1 MISFDSNT
9 SKKVIKLKQFIEII
23 KVKTKAF
30 EILNLSNKI
39 DDLVKESNIVNGL
52 LNLSVLHTSCSL
64 MIQENADSTVL
75 MDIKKFLDEI
85 APEKDYLHDTE
96 GPDDM
101 PAHLK
106 TLLTQTNLTISV
118 KNKFVVLGGWQGIF
132 LLEHRQNAKN
142 REVFFHLMGE

>member
-1 MISFDSNT
+1 M
-9 SKKVIKLKQFIEII
+9 KQFIEKI
-23 KVKTKAF
+23 KVQTKAF
-30 EILNLSNKI
+30 EILNISNKI
-39 DDLVKESNIVNGL
+39 DCLVKESEIVNGL

-64 MIQENADSTVL
+64 LIQENADSTVL
-75 MDIKKFLDEI
+75 MDIRKFLDEV
-85 APEKDYLHDTE
+85 APEKDYFHDTE

-118 KNKFVVLGGWQGIF
+118 KNKLVVLGVWQGIF
-132 LLEHRQNAKN
+132 LLEHRQTGKN

>member
-1 MISFDSNT
+1 M
-9 SKKVIKLKQFIEII
+9 KQFIEKI

-39 DDLVKESNIVNGL
+39 DNLVKESKIENGL

-64 MIQENADSTVL
+64 LIQENADSTVL
-75 MDIKKFLDEI
+75 MDIRKFLDEV
-85 APEKDYLHDTE
+85 APEKNYFHDTE

-118 KNKFVVLGGWQGIF
+118 RNKLVVLGVWQGIF
-132 LLEHRQNAKN
+132 LLEHRQNGKN

>member
-1 MISFDSNT
+1 M
-9 SKKVIKLKQFIEII
+9 KQFIEKI

-39 DDLVKESNIVNGL
+39 DNLVKESKIENGL

-64 MIQENADSTVL
+64 LIQENADSTVL
-75 MDIKKFLDEI
+75 MDIRKFLDEL
-85 APEKDYLHDTE
+85 APEKDYLHNTE

-118 KNKFVVLGGWQGIF
+118 KDKLVVLGVWQGIF
-132 LLEHRQNAKN
+132 LLEHRQTGKN

>member
-1 MISFDSNT
+1 M
-9 SKKVIKLKQFIEII
+9 KQFIQKI
-23 KVKTKAF
+23 KVQTKAF

-39 DDLVKESNIVNGL
+39 DDLEKESKIDNGL

-64 MIQENADSTVL
+64 LIQENADSTVL
-75 MDIKKFLDEI
+75 MDIRKFLDEV
-85 APEKDYLHDTE
+85 APEKNYFHDTE

-118 KNKFVVLGGWQGIF
+118 RNKLVVLGVWQGIF
-132 LLEHRQNAKN
+132 LLEHRQNGKN

>member
-1 MISFDSNT
+1 M
-9 SKKVIKLKQFIEII
+9 KQFIEKI
-23 KVKTKAF
+23 KVQTKAF
-30 EILNLSNKI
+30 EILNISNKI
-39 DDLVKESNIVNGL
+39 DDLVKQSKIVNGL

-64 MIQENADSTVL
+64 LIQENADSRVL
-75 MDIKKFLDEI
+75 MDIRKFLDEV
-85 APEKDYLHDTE
+85 APEKDYFHDTE

-118 KNKFVVLGGWQGIF
+118 KNKLIVLGVWQGIF
-132 LLEHRQNAKN
+132 LLEHRQSGKN

>member
-1 MISFDSNT
+1 
-9 SKKVIKLKQFIEII
+9 LKQFIEKI
-23 KVKTKAF
+23 KVQTKAF
-30 EILNLSNKI
+30 EILNISNKI
-39 DDLVKESNIVNGL
+39 DDLVKQSKIVNGL

-64 MIQENADSTVL
+64 LIQENADSTVL
-75 MDIKKFLDEI
+75 MDIRKFLDEV
-85 APEKDYLHDTE
+85 APEKDYFHDTE

-118 KNKFVVLGGWQGIF
+118 KNKLIVLGVWQGIF
-132 LLEHRQNAKN
+132 LLEHRQSGKN

>member
-1 MISFDSNT
+1 M
-9 SKKVIKLKQFIEII
+9 KQFIQKI
-23 KVKTKAF
+23 KVQTKAF

-39 DDLVKESNIVNGL
+39 DDLVKESKIDNGL

-64 MIQENADSTVL
+64 LIQENADSTVL
-75 MDIKKFLDEI
+75 MDIRKFLDEV
-85 APEKDYLHDTE
+85 APEKNYFHDTE

-118 KNKFVVLGGWQGIF
+118 RNKLVVLGVWQGIF
-132 LLEHRQNAKN
+132 LLEHRQNGKN

>member
-1 MISFDSNT
+1 M
-9 SKKVIKLKQFIEII
+9 KQFIEKI
-23 KVKTKAF
+23 KVQTKAF
-30 EILNLSNKI
+30 EILNISNKI
-39 DDLVKESNIVNGL
+39 DDLVKQSKIVNGL

-64 MIQENADSTVL
+64 LIQENADSTVL
-75 MDIKKFLDEI
+75 MDIRKFLDEV
-85 APEKDYLHDTE
+85 APEKDYFHDTE

-118 KNKFVVLGGWQGIF
+118 KNKLIVLGVWQGIF
-132 LLEHRQNAKN
+132 LLEHRQSGKN